1 MREAGK
7 LEGSPRDIGNLM
19 KEAQEDIQRECAEE
33 IAAKLIAYAM
43 PKIVRACVHGLPEWW
58 KDELLKAQF
67 NQEPAK

>member
-1 MREAGK
+1 
-7 LEGSPRDIGNLM
+7 M